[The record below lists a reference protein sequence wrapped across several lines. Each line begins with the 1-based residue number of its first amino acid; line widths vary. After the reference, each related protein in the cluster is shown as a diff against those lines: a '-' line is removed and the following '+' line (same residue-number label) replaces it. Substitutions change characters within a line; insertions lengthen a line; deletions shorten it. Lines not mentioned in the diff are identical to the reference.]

1 MIDRPL
7 KEIRGNLTEK
17 VVEILV
23 HYHKNF
29 CGSSPP
35 NQLIMPNALKEFA
48 ILVLALLKTRALQGG
63 SVSSDM
69 RTHSMR
75 LLKAMP
81 MADFSIYLYPII
93 IPIHNL
99 VPTHG
104 FPDPDAGG
112 TLSVPPTLRASF
124 SRIEDGGAYLVDN
137 SQICILWIHANVNP
151 NLLEDLFG
159 PGITTLQQLDPYLS
173 EVPSVETHLNAQ
185 VRNLVQWLSERR
197 GGRALRL
204 QLARQGLDG
213 AEYEFAAMLV
223 EDRGN
228 DERAYVD
235 WLVFL
240 HKFVTSE
247 VCNKCLFSTAE
258 I

>member
-17 VVEILV
+17 TVEILA
-23 HYHKNF
+23 HYRKNF
-29 CGSSPP
+29 GGSSPP
-35 NQLIMPNALKEFA
+35 GQLILPEPLKEFA
-48 ILVLALLKTRALQGG
+48 IFVLALLKTRALRGG

-81 MADFSIYLYPII
+81 MADFPLYLYPVI

-99 VPTHG
+99 DPAHG
-104 FPDPDAGG
+104 FPDQAAGG

-124 SRIEDGGAYLVDN
+124 SRIEEGGVYLVDN
-137 SQICILWIHANVNP
+137 SQVFILWIHAHVSP

-159 PGITTLQQLDPYLS
+159 PGYTTLQQLDPYLS
-173 EVPSVETHLNAQ
+173 EIPSVETHLNAQ

-228 DERAYVD
+228 EERAYVD
-235 WLVFL
+235 WLVQL
-240 HKFVTSE
+240 HKFVSDE
-247 VCNKCLFSTAE
+247 VGALLT
-258 I
+258 